1 MGKRLLGIIV
11 LAGLLLL
18 PPPPANGLY
27 ILDVGQGDSI
37 LLTTDQGHTLLVD
50 GGAPGS
56 VLLPLSAVG
65 VDEIDILVATHYD
78 SDHAGGLID
87 VLESYTVHE
96 VWLPSVEPHT
106 QIAERLWQLAQ
117 AENAQVRFPQA
128 GDHFTFD
135 AFNISVLSPDP
146 NAPPSSDTSTND
158 QALVLGVSLGVTD
171 VFLTSDAPASR
182 LQSAWERWLDEEAG
196 SALSLPLEILKVG
209 HHGSKTST
217 TTALVT
223 QLQPQLAVISV
234 GARNRYGH
242 PSAQTLQ
249 ALEQAGVPVQRT
261 DQQGTV
267 AVLLYPDGSFAYENR
282 PPGILA
288 WFQVFSTTHLRTKL
302 TNVLYFWHA
311 KKIQTLESPDTQ
323 SE

>member
-27 ILDVGQGDSI
+27 LLDVGQGDAI

-65 VDEIDILVATHYD
+65 VGEIDILVATHYD
-78 SDHAGGLID
+78 ADHAGGLID
-87 VLESYTVHE
+87 VLETYTVHE

-106 QIAERLWQLAQ
+106 ETAERLWQLVQ

-128 GDHFTFD
+128 GDHFTLD

-158 QALVLGVSLGVTD
+158 QAVVLGVSLGITD
-171 VFLTSDAPASR
+171 IFLTSDAPASR
-182 LQSAWERWLDEEAG
+182 VQSAWERWLSETPP
-196 SALSLPLEILKVG
+196 SLPLEILKVG
-209 HHGSKTST
+209 HHGSTTST

-234 GARNRYGH
+234 GVRNRYGH
-242 PSAQTLQ
+242 PAAQTLQ
-249 ALEQAGVPVQRT
+249 TLEQAGVPVQRT
-261 DQQGTV
+261 DQQGTLRFLV
-267 AVLLYPDGSFAYENR
+267 YPDGRVAQENR

-288 WFQVFSTTHLRTKL
+288 WLQYLSTTHPRTQL
-302 TNVLYFWHA
+302 TDMLYFWHA
-311 KKIQTLESPDTQ
+311 KKIQTSESPDTQ
-323 SE
+323 GE